1 MVDTTIQNAFQ
12 GAYARDKQNPDYNGE
27 IGEVYGCKVVV
38 TANAKKHTSLGQSG
52 TDVYAAMFLGK
63 NAYGV
68 TSINGLSMK
77 TYFKPL
83 GSAGADDPLN
93 QYATTGWKAYHTA
106 IRLNENFMVRVE
118 TGASA

>member
-1 MVDTTIQNAFQ
+1 MTDTTVQNAFQ
-12 GAYARDKQNPDYNGE
+12 NAYPRDKTNPDYTGE
-27 IGEVYGCKVVV
+27 IGEIFGCKVIV
-38 TANAKKHTSLGQSG
+38 TGNAKKQTSLGQSG
-52 TDVYAAMFLGK
+52 QDVYAAMFLGK

-93 QYATTGWKAYHTA
+93 QYATVGWKAYHTSA
-106 IRLNENFMVRVE
+106 RLNENFMVRVE
-118 TGASA
+118 TAATA